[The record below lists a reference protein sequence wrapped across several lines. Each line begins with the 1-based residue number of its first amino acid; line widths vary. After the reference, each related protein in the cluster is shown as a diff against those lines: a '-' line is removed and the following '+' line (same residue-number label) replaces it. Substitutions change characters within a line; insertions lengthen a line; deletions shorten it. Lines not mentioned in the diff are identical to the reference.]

1 MQTELVQTI
10 MAMLSPAMAA
20 ITWAYIRSILKKV
33 DRIEVIEKQILE
45 GTIKL
50 SSLDNIKQEWGA
62 VRMELAKLTVKLET
76 LQTSSEELSVLKRD
90 VRSVW
95 SNIDQLKDNMFDAR
109 HKTNEDI

>member
-1 MQTELVQTI
+1 MQTELIQTI
-10 MAMLSPAMAA
+10 MAMITPATAA

-62 VRMELAKLTVKLET
+62 VRMDLARLAIKIENF
-76 LQTSSEELSVLKRD
+76 QTSSEELSVLKRD

-95 SNIDQLKDNMFDAR
+95 SSIDQLKDGMFDI
-109 HKTNEDI
+109 KFKSQEDI

>member
-1 MQTELVQTI
+1 
-10 MAMLSPAMAA
+10 MAMITPALMAV
-20 ITWAYIRSILKKV
+20 TWAYIRSILKKV

-50 SSLDNIKQEWGA
+50 SSLDNIKQEWGT
-62 VRMELAKLTVKLET
+62 VRMDLAKLMVRIET

-95 SNIDQLKDNMFDAR
+95 SNIDQLKDNLFDAR
-109 HKTNEDI
+109 HKANEDI